1 MRTTPICRVLAKDLE
16 AYLRKVYRTRDCDVR
31 AITGARGAMT
41 PEFVVDG
48 ILGDVNNL
56 GQQIFDI
63 RQGYRIRNLRL
74 ALNLLC
80 KDGFIPKG
88 IYIIDTAVGEKPVEA
103 YRRALNESHDPLN
116 VECIRIKEEN
126 RRDRDFMRQAVLLDK
141 RVLAL
146 QKEQEQNE
154 PTPA

>member
-1 MRTTPICRVLAKDLE
+1 
-16 AYLRKVYRTRDCDVR
+16 
-31 AITGARGAMT
+31 MT

-48 ILGDVNNL
+48 ILGDANNL

-88 IYIIDTAVGEKPVEA
+88 FYIIDTAVGEKPVEA